1 MRKGFSYLVFLFFVL
16 IFLSAVM
23 GFSPILQK
31 YLAMQ
36 KMDSAKLQAHYYA
49 LSGVE
54 YYKTK
59 PNLPNNK
66 ISGLDLKNLEN
77 AAGFTYTLA
86 KGGFKI
92 VKNKDHIYF
101 IGYVGQGLDKAMAE
115 KVLVKIDT
123 KIKIWE

>member
-1 MRKGFSYLVFLFFVL
+1 MRKGFSYLIFLFFVL

-23 GFSPILQK
+23 GLSAILQK
-31 YLAMQ
+31 YLAIQ

-49 LSGVE
+49 LSGSE

-59 PNLPNNK
+59 PNLPNKN
-66 ISGLDLKNLEN
+66 ISTINLKKLKS

-86 KGGFKI
+86 QGGFKI